1 MRRYQRYNHS
11 TASPTVE
18 EYEKDGLILKI
29 NSHQCILYGKEV
41 FLTPIEFK
49 ILLYLFEHQGSV
61 VSSETLFEAVW
72 KEKYLDNNNTVMA
85 HIARLREKLHEEPR
99 KPKLIKTVWG
109 SAISLKNRNPL
120 IRKLLTQYFVTT
132 GILLAFL
139 VMIPLVI
146 RFVPEPG
153 LGMERSLSTISYVFA
168 DRWLFCVA
176 IGALLIWFGTTIY
189 YMTKAIGYLN
199 ETIQATTQLI
209 EEPSKRITLSSHL
222 IDVQEE
228 MNQLREKSLQDQ
240 RSASLAAQRK
250 NDLIVYLA
258 HDLRTPLTSVI
269 GYLTL
274 LKRRTT
280 IIQCDAE
287 SLHGDCF
294 TKAQR
299 LELLISEFFEIT
311 RFNLTTIVLQTETT
325 DLSLMLEQLTFEF
338 YLSWKK
344 RI

>member
-1 MRRYQRYNHS
+1 
-11 TASPTVE
+11 
-18 EYEKDGLILKI
+18 
-29 NSHQCILYGKEV
+29 
-41 FLTPIEFK
+41 
-49 ILLYLFEHQGSV
+49 
-61 VSSETLFEAVW
+61 
-72 KEKYLDNNNTVMA
+72 
-85 HIARLREKLHEEPR
+85 
-99 KPKLIKTVWG
+99 
-109 SAISLKNRNPL
+109 
-120 IRKLLTQYFVTT
+120 
-132 GILLAFL
+132 
-139 VMIPLVI
+139 
-146 RFVPEPG
+146 
-153 LGMERSLSTISYVFA
+153 MERSLSTISYVFA

-274 LKRRTT
+274 LKKNHNYPMRCGIVTRR
-280 IIQCDAE
+280 
-287 SLHGDCF
+287 
-294 TKAQR
+294 
-299 LELLISEFFEIT
+299 LL
-311 RFNLTTIVLQTETT
+311 
-325 DLSLMLEQLTFEF
+325 
-338 YLSWKK
+338 YKK
-344 RI
+344 PNGWNY